1 MDLNKLLTETT
12 ILCEDKQNSEWRVH
26 IVRKISNVLS
36 VLLLVLATATVT
48 ARAQNTVG
56 QVNASRPLSVMPNSA
71 AVTTNRPTLQNVIS
85 SLSNLPDVDTLIYI
99 NPQRI
104 LNEVVP
110 KLMPAK
116 DVEGMRKAFEEVKK
130 SAGID
135 PTKIDYIVIATRF
148 KKPTADLNFQ
158 PPEFMVVAS
167 GDFSA
172 ESLMG
177 LARMASQGK
186 LRDEKYGTKTL
197 GLMTIDP
204 IVKEAE
210 KNPFLKAFTEVG
222 ILTLNANTIAAGT
235 PSYLR
240 AAVDAGEGK
249 ERIST
254 ETLNSLVRDPN
265 VLVSFAGTPWH
276 SFAKSFGM
284 LGTETNPRTARC
296 ESKIGDIYAALT
308 MDATNFMLR
317 GVMNADN
324 PDTAKIISKL
334 YSGLLGY
341 AASSIPDASAQS
353 LLKGFAITSEGD
365 EVLLRG
371 DVPQQMV
378 MELIQHH
385 MKPKQVDVT
394 MTTPT
399 PSVKPVVKRRRA
411 RRRG

>member
-1 MDLNKLLTETT
+1 MRK
-12 ILCEDKQNSEWRVH
+12 NS
-26 IVRKISNVLS
+26 KVLV
-36 VLLLVLATATVT
+36 VLLFVLVAAAVT
-48 ARAQNTVG
+48 ARAQNTLV
-56 QVNASRPLSVMPNSA
+56 QVSAGTLPSVAPNHAS
-71 AVTTNRPTLQNVIS
+71 VTSNRPTLQNVINSLS
-85 SLSNLPDVDTLIYI
+85 SLPEVDTLVYI

-116 DVEGMRKAFEEVKK
+116 DVEGMRKGFEEVKK
-130 SAGID
+130 NAGID

-148 KKPTADLNFQ
+148 KKPTDDLNFQ
-158 PPEFMVVAS
+158 SPEFMVVAS

-172 ESLMG
+172 DSLMV

-210 KNPFLKAFTEVG
+210 KNPFLKSFTEVG
-222 ILTLNANTIAAGT
+222 ILPLNANTIAAGT

-240 AAVDAGEGK
+240 AAVDASEGK
-249 ERIST
+249 QRINT

-265 VLVSFAGTPWH
+265 VLISFAGTPWH

-308 MDATNFMLR
+308 MDATNFMVR
-317 GVMNADN
+317 GTVNADN
-324 PDTAKIISKL
+324 PDTAKILSKL
-334 YSGLLGY
+334 YSGILGY
-341 AASSIPDASAQS
+341 ATNSIPDASAQS

-365 EVLLRG
+365 EVMLRA
-371 DVPQQMV
+371 DFPQQMV
-378 MELIQHH
+378 MDLIQHH